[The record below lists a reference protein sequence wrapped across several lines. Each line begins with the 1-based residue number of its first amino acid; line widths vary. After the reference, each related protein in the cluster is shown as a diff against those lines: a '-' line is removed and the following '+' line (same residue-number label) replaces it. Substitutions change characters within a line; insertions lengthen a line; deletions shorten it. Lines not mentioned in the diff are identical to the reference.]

1 MYEKNLNVVSNK
13 KNTTSYSLKT
23 VRAFAQ
29 DDEQSLRLILQS
41 FMSSSQEN
49 LQRLKQYLKEGNN
62 SELAEL
68 AHKMLA
74 MFRQLEA
81 HEIVQLL
88 KQLEEKNTPLEQLQA
103 RAQQVIPLIEQLLQE
118 IKTSYRLP

>member
-1 MYEKNLNVVSNK
+1 MCEKNLNVVSNK

-41 FMSSSQEN
+41 FVSSSQEN
-49 LQRLKQYLKEGNN
+49 LQRLKHDLKVGD
-62 SELAEL
+62 SDELAEL

-81 HEIVQLL
+81 HEVVQLL
-88 KQLEEKNTPLEQLQA
+88 KQLEEKNTPFEQREA

-118 IKTSYRLP
+118 IKTSYQLH

>member
-1 MYEKNLNVVSNK
+1 MSNK
-13 KNTTSYSLKT
+13 KNITSYSLKT

-41 FMSSSQEN
+41 FVSSSQEN
-49 LQRLKQYLKEGNN
+49 LQRLKHDLKEGD
-62 SELAEL
+62 SDELAEL

-81 HEIVQLL
+81 DEIVQLL
-88 KQLEEKNTPLEQLQA
+88 KQLEEKNTPFEQREA

-118 IKTSYRLP
+118 IKTSYQLH

>member
-1 MYEKNLNVVSNK
+1 MSNK

-41 FMSSSQEN
+41 FMSSSLEN

-88 KQLEEKNTPLEQLQA
+88 KQLEEKNTSLEHLQA

-118 IKTSYRLP
+118 IKTSYHLP

>member
-1 MYEKNLNVVSNK
+1 MCEKNLNVVSNK
-13 KNTTSYSLKT
+13 KNITSYSLKT

-41 FMSSSQEN
+41 FMSSSLEN
-49 LQRLKQYLKEGNN
+49 LQQLKQYLKEGNN

-118 IKTSYRLP
+118 IKTSYQLH

>member
-41 FMSSSQEN
+41 FMSSSLEN
-49 LQRLKQYLKEGNN
+49 LKRLKQYLKEGNN

-118 IKTSYRLP
+118 IKTSYQLH

>member
-1 MYEKNLNVVSNK
+1 MCEKNLNVVSNK

-41 FMSSSQEN
+41 FMSSSLEN
-49 LQRLKQYLKEGNN
+49 LQRLKQYLKEGNSN
-62 SELAEL
+62 ELAEL

-88 KQLEEKNTPLEQLQA
+88 KQLEENNTPLEQLQA

-118 IKTSYRLP
+118 IKTSYHLY

>member
-41 FMSSSQEN
+41 FMSSSLEN

-118 IKTSYRLP
+118 IKTSYQLH

>member
-41 FMSSSQEN
+41 FMSSSLEN

-118 IKTSYRLP
+118 IKTSYHLP

>member
-41 FMSSSQEN
+41 FMSSSLEN

-88 KQLEEKNTPLEQLQA
+88 KQLEEKNTPLEQREA

-118 IKTSYRLP
+118 IKTSYHLP

>member
-41 FMSSSQEN
+41 FMSSSLEN

-81 HEIVQLL
+81 HEIVLLL

-118 IKTSYRLP
+118 IKTSYHLP

>member
-41 FMSSSQEN
+41 FMSSSLEN